1 VELRIEVGNSVKNKA
16 LWNAQ
21 RDRRGPL
28 DIRRTSDSH
37 TCACYRD
44 RNPEICSKLTSGGM
58 TVKAFYLN
66 DNTARRVGYC
76 FREGDKM
83 ILVDLESNVYTVSP
97 ETSAREA
104 VRILLS
110 SQQMI
115 A

>member
-1 VELRIEVGNSVKNKA
+1 
-16 LWNAQ
+16 
-21 RDRRGPL
+21 
-28 DIRRTSDSH
+28 
-37 TCACYRD
+37 
-44 RNPEICSKLTSGGM
+44 M

-66 DNTARRVGYC
+66 DHTARRVGYC

>member
-1 VELRIEVGNSVKNKA
+1 
-16 LWNAQ
+16 
-21 RDRRGPL
+21 
-28 DIRRTSDSH
+28 
-37 TCACYRD
+37 
-44 RNPEICSKLTSGGM
+44 M
-58 TVKAFYLN
+58 KAFYLN
-66 DNTARRVGYC
+66 DHTARRVGYC